1 MPCIPPA
8 HNFVSCTVYF
18 IYTILYVLL
27 YVGIHMY
34 KTFAMALFMFM
45 VMHCMQFNFFLQ
57 IIATCEEAVDGILEF
72 AHQVLKYPLK
82 H

>member
-1 MPCIPPA
+1 
-8 HNFVSCTVYF
+8 
-18 IYTILYVLL
+18 
-27 YVGIHMY
+27 MY
-34 KTFAMALFMFM
+34 KTFAMALFMFI
-45 VMHCMQFNFFLQ
+45 VMHCMQFNFFFQ